1 MAHIATRRRRVR
13 AMDFAGQRLA
23 ERASVI
29 GVGIGAAFAFG
40 LGYAAGDY
48 DAMLRVFFG
57 SVIVTACVTVP
68 PYAALYA
75 RSPVKWR
82 KPRSERP
89 VGGRRSKRR

>member
-1 MAHIATRRRRVR
+1 
-13 AMDFAGQRLA
+13 MDFAGQRLS
-23 ERASVI
+23 ERASAI
-29 GVGIGAAFAFG
+29 GVGVGAALAFA

-48 DAMLRVFFG
+48 NAMMRVFFA
-57 SVIVTACVTVP
+57 SVFITACVTVP

-89 VGGRRSKRR
+89 GGGGRRNRRRG

>member
-1 MAHIATRRRRVR
+1 
-13 AMDFAGQRLA
+13 MDFAGQRLA
-23 ERASVI
+23 DRASAI
-29 GVGIGAAFAFG
+29 GVGLGAALAFG

-57 SVIVTACVTVP
+57 SVVVTACVTVP

-82 KPRSERP
+82 KPRRERA
-89 VGGRRSKRR
+89 GDGRRSKRRG